1 MAPDST
7 SADQADTGPGGD
19 VPPAASS
26 ETPNQTMTDIRE
38 GGEPEVVLKRKVGI
52 FGCIAMVVGIIIG
65 SGIFV
70 SPQVILVYT
79 DGVIGYS
86 FLAWIICGLFS
97 SLGALCFVELST
109 TIPLSG
115 GDFAYILQ
123 AWGPFVAFIRMWMS
137 LFISYPGEYAIII
150 LIASQYLVSPFLAN
164 CDDLPQVAIQL
175 FTMVILCA
183 IYYLNCVSVRWT
195 TRVQVFFTAA
205 KVSGLVIIILGGV
218 VQLCRGKTEHFANAF
233 SGYDNPTSFPLALN
247 AGIFAFSGWQYLMF
261 ITEEVQRPARNIP
274 LGVIISMILVTS
286 IYLLTNVSYLTVLSP
301 PEIINSNAVAV
312 DFAKRLFPVFAWIMS
327 IFVALSCTGTVNGAL
342 FGSSRILYVAGRE
355 GLMPKLMSMI
365 HVRKKTPLPAAI
377 FTLPIAILMV
387 LNNDI
392 FLLLNFVA
400 FIEWIMNFLAVAI
413 IPYYRWKHPDLPRPF
428 KVPIVVPIIYML
440 GVLFVLGMALYASP
454 RDCGLG
460 IVAAASGIPVYLIGV
475 WWKNKPPAF
484 QNAIDKTTLFLQ
496 KLLLVVSPEPQT
508 KSE

>member
-1 MAPDST
+1 MAPDGTTAEQPDGTPVQSPR
-7 SADQADTGPGGD
+7 GPDPDETMNDLRPQGGHD
-19 VPPAASS
+19 
-26 ETPNQTMTDIRE
+26 NK
-38 GGEPEVVLKRKVGI
+38 VVLKRKVGI
-52 FGCIAMVVGIIIG
+52 FGCIGMVMGIIIG

-86 FLAWIICGLFS
+86 FLAWIVCGVFS

-115 GDFAYILQ
+115 GDFAYILE

-137 LFISYPGEYAIII
+137 FFISYPGEYALII
-150 LIASQYLVSPFLAN
+150 LIGTQYLISPFLAN
-164 CDDLPQVAIQL
+164 CDSLPQGAIQL
-175 FTMVILCA
+175 LTIVTLCA
-183 IYYLNCVSVRWT
+183 IYYLNCTSVRWT

-205 KVSGLVIIILGGV
+205 KISGLVIIILGGV
-218 VQLCRGKTEHFANAF
+218 VQLCRGKTEHFADAF
-233 SGYDNPTSFPLALN
+233 EGYSNPKNFPLALN

-261 ITEEVQRPARNIP
+261 ITEEVKNPARNIP
-274 LGVIISMILVTS
+274 LAVIISMIAVTS

-301 PEIINSNAVAV
+301 VEIIHSNAVAV
-312 DFAKRLFPVFAWIMS
+312 DFAEQLFPVFAWIIS
-327 IFVALSCTGTVNGAL
+327 IFVALSCVGTVNGSL
-342 FGSSRILYVAGRE
+342 FGSSRVLYVAGRE
-355 GLMPKLMSMI
+355 GLMPKVMSMI
-365 HVRKKTPLPAAI
+365 HVRKKTPIPAAI
-377 FTLPIAILMV
+377 FTLPIAIVMV

-428 KVPIVVPIIYML
+428 KVPLFIPVIYML

-460 IVAAASGIPVYLIGV
+460 LVAAASGVPVYLVGV
-475 WWKNKPPAF
+475 YWKNKPPAV
-484 QNAIDKTTLFLQ
+484 QNAIDQTSLFLQ
-496 KLLLVVSPEPQT
+496 KLLLIVEPEA
-508 KSE
+508 KVE